1 MYQKILVPL
10 DGSKRAEKIL
20 PHVEELAAHT
30 QATVTLLQ
38 IIALTGDIVTAGV
51 ITPLPDKLDSDK
63 KQAESYLNG
72 IKAGL
77 QEKQIETRTRVAV
90 SGPVVDAILQT
101 AEEENVDLIAM
112 SSHGRSGV
120 SRVFYGSVAVG
131 LLHRID
137 RPLLIIRSRK
147 AE

>member
-20 PHVEELAAHT
+20 PHVEELASRY

-38 IIALTGDIVTAGV
+38 IIPVVGNILTAGV
-51 ITPLPDKLDSDK
+51 ITPLPDQLDSEK
-63 KQAESYLNG
+63 KLAESYLNG
-72 IKAGL
+72 INAGL
-77 QEKQIETRTRVAV
+77 REKQIEIRTHVVV
-90 SGPVVDAILQT
+90 SGQVVDAIIQT
-101 AEEENVDLIAM
+101 AEEEKADLVAM
-112 SSHGRSGV
+112 SSHGHSGL
-120 SRVFYGSVAVG
+120 SRVFYGSVAAG

>member
-1 MYQKILVPL
+1 MYQIILVPL

-20 PHVEELAAHT
+20 PHVQELAAHS

-38 IIALTGDIVTAGV
+38 IVAFAGDIVTAGV
-51 ITPLPDKLDSDK
+51 VTPLSDQLESEK
-63 KQAESYLNG
+63 KQAESYLDS
-72 IKAGL
+72 IKAGM
-77 QEKQIETRTRVAV
+77 QEKQIESRTRVVV
-90 SGPVVDAILQT
+90 SGQVVDAILQA
-101 AEEENVDLIAM
+101 AEEEKVDLVAM

-137 RPLLIIRSRK
+137 RPLLIIRSRE